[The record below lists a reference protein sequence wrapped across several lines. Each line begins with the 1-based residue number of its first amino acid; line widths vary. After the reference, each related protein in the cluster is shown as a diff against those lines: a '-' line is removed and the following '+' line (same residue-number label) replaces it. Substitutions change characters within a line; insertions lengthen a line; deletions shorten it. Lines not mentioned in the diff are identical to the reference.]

1 MTHDLGYYFNPSIT
15 AKCLVI
21 CGLMIICSF
30 SANAQKQNNANALSW
45 YQYKGDVDLGNRFSV
60 VLDFQHRRQD
70 FVNYSNQQV
79 LRPGLAYTL
88 KSSVKFTLGTA
99 LFWHNINGQ
108 DPVYRPEVRPYTF
121 VEWKQP
127 LGKIQVT
134 HRFRFELRYN
144 RKTAGAEVLEGYN
157 FNYRAGHRLGLSIPL
172 QSQKV
177 KDLRLE
183 IYDEVLINFGERIRF
198 NYLDQNRI
206 YAGIKGR
213 LTGRSTFKLG
223 YMYIFVPSGSSVD
236 FVTQHILVL
245 GIGHKW

>member
-1 MTHDLGYYFNPSIT
+1 MSR
-15 AKCLVI
+15 
-21 CGLMIICSF
+21 
-30 SANAQKQNNANALSW
+30 AQKNNDANMLTW

-70 FVNYSNQQV
+70 FVNYSSQQV

-88 KSSVKFTLGTA
+88 KSDVKFTLGTA
-99 LFWHNINGQ
+99 VFWHNINGEN
-108 DPVYRPEVRPYTF
+108 PVYRPEVRPYTF
-121 VEWKQP
+121 AEWKQP

-144 RKTAGAEVLEGYN
+144 RKTAGSEVLSGYN
-157 FNYRAGHRLGLSIPL
+157 FNYRAGHKLGLAIPI
-172 QSQKV
+172 QSEKID
-177 KDLRLE
+177 DLKLE
-183 IYDEVLINFGERIRF
+183 VYDEVLINFGERITR

-213 LTGRSTFKLG
+213 LTAKSTFKLG
-223 YMYIFVPSGSSVD
+223 YMYIFVPSGSSID

-245 GIGHKW
+245 GIGHRW

>member
-1 MTHDLGYYFNPSIT
+1 MPNCSIRT
-15 AKCLVI
+15 SRLPKITKAWLI
-21 CGLMIICSF
+21 ITLMAFASF
-30 SANAQKQNNANALSW
+30 SVIAQKNNNSNALTW

-70 FVNYSNQQV
+70 FLNYSSQQV
-79 LRPGLAYTL
+79 LRPGIAYTS
-88 KSSVKFTLGTA
+88 KSNVKFTLGTA
-99 LFWHNINGQ
+99 VFWHNINKGN
-108 DPVYRPEVRPYTF
+108 PVYRPEVRPYTF
-121 VEWKQP
+121 AEWKQP

-134 HRFRFELRYN
+134 HRSRFELRYN
-144 RKTAGAEVLEGYN
+144 RNTNGAEVLEGYN
-157 FNYRAGHRLGLSIPL
+157 FNYRAGHKLGLSIPL

-183 IYDEVLINFGERIRF
+183 VYDEVLINFGERIRF

-206 YAGIKGR
+206 YVGIKGK
-213 LTGRSTFKLG
+213 LTAKSTFKLG
-223 YMYIFVPSGSSVD
+223 YMYIFVPSGSSID